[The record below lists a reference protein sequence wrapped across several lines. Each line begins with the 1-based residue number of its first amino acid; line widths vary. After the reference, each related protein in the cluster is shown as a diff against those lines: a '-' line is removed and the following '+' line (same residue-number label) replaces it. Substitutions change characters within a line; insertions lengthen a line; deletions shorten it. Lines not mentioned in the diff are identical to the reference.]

1 MLYYMIVTL
10 IYGQVKGKLRRYS
23 PMTFKHSERL
33 TFSVKEAAQLLGLS
47 KNSAYQGIL
56 TGEIPHIK
64 IGKRILIP
72 RNALERFLNGYENE
86 AKP

>member
-1 MLYYMIVTL
+1 M
-10 IYGQVKGKLRRYS
+10 QNS
-23 PMTFKHSERL
+23 QRL
-33 TFSVKEAAQLLGLS
+33 TLTVKEAAQLLGLS

-72 RNALERFLNGYENE
+72 KTALERFLDE
-86 AKP
+86 AEKEINHD